1 MIVFIYEN
9 ITSEEAKSKS
19 IDFYEK
25 VTKTSLGKLSK
36 TEKGKPV
43 LDYGF
48 ISVSHT
54 KNIVCVAISEKEIGI
69 DIESKTREIKL
80 PNMTIKRWTEV
91 EAYAKWRGSGIEK
104 DKIYLDIPKL
114 WLHEIFALKDYYISV
129 YSEDGEIFVK

>member
-69 DIESKTREIKL
+69 DHRQICACLLGKQKTCHGYKWKYKES
-80 PNMTIKRWTEV
+80 
-91 EAYAKWRGSGIEK
+91 
-104 DKIYLDIPKL
+104 D
-114 WLHEIFALKDYYISV
+114 
-129 YSEDGEIFVK
+129 